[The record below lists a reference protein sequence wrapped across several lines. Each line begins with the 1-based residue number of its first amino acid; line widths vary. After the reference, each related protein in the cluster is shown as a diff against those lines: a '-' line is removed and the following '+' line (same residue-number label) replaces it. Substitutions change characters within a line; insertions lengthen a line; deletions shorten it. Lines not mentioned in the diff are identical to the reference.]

1 MKKLCLIFLCMLYVA
16 EVASVPLKE
25 EKTFKDWSVFST
37 MRLYTPDTCYA
48 LSTPYRT
55 RALTRLRNLPFI
67 VVKYVGGGKF
77 TLSATSGF
85 ILSTEYGL
93 IIEIGDRS
101 HRLVGGSNEFTWT
114 SSYLQDR
121 AILEDMLD
129 GEEYLKVR
137 SFSHHND
144 SVLDYYSLLGLKDAL
159 TYMERNCVG
168 S

>member
-1 MKKLCLIFLCMLYVA
+1 MLYIA
-16 EVASVPLKE
+16 DASPTPLKE
-25 EKTFKDWSVFST
+25 EKTFNDWSVFST
-37 MRLYTPDTCYA
+37 TRLYVPDTCYA

-55 RALTRLRNLPFI
+55 RALTLLRNLPFM
-67 VVKYVGGGKF
+67 VVKYVGGSKF

-121 AILEDMLD
+121 AILEDMLA
-129 GEEYLKVR
+129 GEEFLKVR
-137 SFSHHND
+137 SFSRHND
-144 SVLDYYSLLGLKDAL
+144 SVLDYYSLFGLKDAL
-159 TYMERNCVG
+159 TYMERNCDPVN
-168 S
+168 